1 MSKIKELAVKTRST
15 ANDSTYRVDVESNIN
30 AGEETSDILSNG
42 WVLCKILRHSVYFA
56 EYLRCPQGRVNINF
70 YTKWQLDYTEFIQSS
85 GSH

>member
-1 MSKIKELAVKTRST
+1 MT
-15 ANDSTYRVDVESNIN
+15 APTVDAGSNIS
-30 AGEETSDILSNG
+30 AEEETPDILSNG

-70 YTKWQLDYTEFIQSS
+70 YTKWQLDLTEFIQSS